1 MLMHHK
7 NATKEIMVDID
18 ELRDFYLRKRYEIPV
33 AMVFRNF
40 LISLAIND
48 NILKLINKTE
58 VR

>member
-1 MLMHHK
+1 
-7 NATKEIMVDID
+7 MVDID
-18 ELRDFYLRKRYEIPV
+18 ERRDFYLHKRYEMPV

-48 NILKLINKTE
+48 NILKSINKTE